1 MRKGYKIIISVVIL
15 LVLAIS
21 YGIHVYNKPHVN
33 VEKAPTDVKIE
44 ASDLI
49 ASFIHNEDKANDDF
63 VEKVIEV
70 EGTVKDIKFKNNK
83 NKCMKFKDNQS
94 KCIEFKNNKIKCTKL
109 KSNFC
114 CSVKMLMLH
123 TNTAWIRSFWTLFG
137 IHYSSTELSYIFFR

>member
-1 MRKGYKIIISVVIL
+1 MRKGQKIIIGVVIL

-33 VEKAPTDVKIE
+33 VERAPTDVKIE

-70 EGTVKDIKFKNNK
+70 EGTVKDIKFKNNRK
-83 NKCMKFKDNQS
+83 TIYLETMLDSSHVICEMQKDQFELISALKENE
-94 KCIEFKNNKIKCTKL
+94 KVRIKGICKGFLLDAIVLNCIL
-109 KSNFC
+109 VSN
-114 CSVKMLMLH
+114 
-123 TNTAWIRSFWTLFG
+123 
-137 IHYSSTELSYIFFR
+137 E